1 MRNKMCL
8 SYICD
13 YLRDRKKEQGQAG
26 WLTDMIVLSCII
38 ICQSLPK
45 IKYMFSLYHFRSIF
59 KLCPP
64 LFLYVFYNKLLW
76 VARSLSYADI
86 INSFFMADIDI
97 FLWVCG
103 VGPPDFGP

>member
-1 MRNKMCL
+1 MSIPSENKIYVQ
-8 SYICD
+8 SISFSVD
-13 YLRDRKKEQGQAG
+13 FQA
-26 WLTDMIVLSCII
+26 
-38 ICQSLPK
+38 LP
-45 IKYMFSLYHFRSIF
+45 
-59 KLCPP
+59 PP
-64 LFLYVFYNKLLW
+64 FFFLYVFYNKLLW

>member
-1 MRNKMCL
+1 MCL

-13 YLRDRKKEQGQAG
+13 YLRGRKKEQGQAG

-64 LFLYVFYNKLLW
+64 FFFLYVFYNKLLW